1 MVYVFQS
8 KTKKDLYLFKLIAKH
23 LFKVKQNNYSKA
35 KRSEAKEKMSQIK
48 QRNRIY
54 KDYERKIRF
63 LQREGD
69 ALLQKIMQQET
80 KMNRTKQQKLQPD
93 QNNLYTLNEMIKKS
107 LKMLSLIHCYRYFQ
121 ARNEPKTDENRFWF
135 RDVVNN
141 YYLNTLRRFVIKL
154 KVRVNELNQIKE

>member
-48 QRNRIY
+48 QQNRIY
-54 KDYERKIRF
+54 KDYERKILF

-69 ALLQKIMQQET
+69 ALLQKIKQQKT
-80 KMNRTKQQKLQPD
+80 KMNRAKQQKY

-107 LKMLSLIHCYRYFQ
+107 LKMLSLIHCY
-121 ARNEPKTDENRFWF
+121 
-135 RDVVNN
+135 
-141 YYLNTLRRFVIKL
+141 
-154 KVRVNELNQIKE
+154 